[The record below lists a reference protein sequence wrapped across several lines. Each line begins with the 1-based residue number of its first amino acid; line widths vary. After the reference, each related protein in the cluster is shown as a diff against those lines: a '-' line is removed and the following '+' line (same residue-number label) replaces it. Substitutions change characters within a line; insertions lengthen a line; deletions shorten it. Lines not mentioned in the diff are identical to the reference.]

1 MNTKIT
7 TTKLLI
13 LYFGVRLFSF
23 LYSPVTPLQAQHP
36 INTLVSFLIL
46 ALTAYL
52 ILKKDERGWY
62 IVAIEILLGGSSGYL
77 KFGFISLRTALLLI
91 STSIFFIQK
100 FISEKIN
107 FLKRFRI
114 DQAFIITLIFAAGLS
129 ALRGFYMNHARSA
142 IFADFIP
149 YLFLLYYFPLREL
162 WPSVGFREL
171 CKKAIFAT
179 IFGNALLILLTQV
192 GLSSGL
198 FVLQDSYYHWYRD
211 VALGKITDLNSG
223 YFRLVLNEHLLLIP
237 ITLYFIADIIKNSVS
252 KINISILFSLLF
264 ILANNLTRI
273 YILALAL
280 GILILFSTTKLKR
293 WLIVSVSATIAFI
306 LIFVASHTLATRG
319 QSFGLE
325 LFGLRLQS
333 IASPQIEDSS
343 MSRML
348 LLPKILDKIKLHPIL
363 GNGLGDNISVY
374 SPIFKTTI
382 TTPNFDWGYLEIW
395 AETGLLG
402 IITWL
407 AFVITLF
414 YKIIKNSYQYN
425 KNILIAM
432 LIGLLV
438 LNITSPALFHVFG
451 AILLIILFTSAE
463 IKHDLI

>member
-23 LYSPVTPLQAQHP
+23 LFSPVTPLQAQHP

-62 IVAIEILLGGSSGYL
+62 IVAIEILLGGSGGYL
-77 KFGFISLRTALLLI
+77 KLGFISLRTALLLI

-114 DQAFIITLIFAAGLS
+114 DRAFIITLIFAAGLS

-162 WPSVGFREL
+162 LQSAGFCEL
-171 CKKAIFAT
+171 CKNTIITA
-179 IFGNALLILLTQV
+179 IFGNALLILFTQV

-237 ITLYFIADIIKNSVS
+237 LTLYFIGDIIKNSVS

-264 ILANNLTRI
+264 ILTNNLTII

-280 GILILFSTTKLKR
+280 GILIL
-293 WLIVSVSATIAFI
+293 VS
-306 LIFVASHTLATRG
+306 SHTLATRG

-463 IKHDLI
+463 IKYDLI